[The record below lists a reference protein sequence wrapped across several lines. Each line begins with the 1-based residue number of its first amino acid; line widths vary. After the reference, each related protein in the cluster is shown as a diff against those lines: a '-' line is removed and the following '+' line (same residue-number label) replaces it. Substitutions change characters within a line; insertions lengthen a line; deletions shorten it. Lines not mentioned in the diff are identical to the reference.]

1 MDLQQ
6 IKYFLAIVDF
16 GTFVAAAE
24 QTHVSQ
30 PTLSAGIRK
39 LEDSL
44 DVKLFNRGS
53 RHARLT
59 PAGEE
64 FLNYA
69 RPAYDQ
75 LMSVKSKLSDEQE
88 KIYIGVLNTIPMDHI
103 AEIIRLYRISRPHV
117 FVELVVNNHEE
128 LTQGLYT
135 QKLDI
140 VFTTKDHAIDNFT
153 LLFNEDLTLAVSPQ
167 NPFSSQKNI
176 ALSELSGQ
184 AFIERIKCEAW
195 NDIHT
200 IFNRQNIKPHNVC
213 RAESDDSI
221 LSLVAANLGV
231 SIMPVRNTPY
241 DVNFVPI
248 RDIQITRKIGIS
260 YSSKTPTANI
270 KSLQNT
276 IAGLFKIDQ
285 L

>member
-24 QTHVSQ
+24 QSHVSQ

-44 DVKLFNRGS
+44 NVKLFNRGS
-53 RHARLT
+53 RLASLT
-59 PAGEE
+59 TAGEE

-69 RPAYDQ
+69 RPAYNQ
-75 LMSVKSKLSDEQE
+75 LMSAKSKLSEEQE

-103 AEIIRLYRISRPHV
+103 AEIIRLYRVSRPHV
-117 FVELVVNNHEE
+117 FVELTVSHHEE
-128 LTQGLYT
+128 LAQGLRT

-140 VFTTKDHAIDNFT
+140 VFTTKDLSTDNFT
-153 LLFNEDLTLAVSPQ
+153 LLFNENLTLAVCRQ
-167 NPFSSQKNI
+167 HPFTTQKEIKLSQ
-176 ALSELSGQ
+176 LTGQ

-195 NDIHT
+195 DDVHN
-200 IFNRQNIKPHNVC
+200 IFTKLGVKPHSVC
-213 RAESDDSI
+213 RAENDDSV

-231 SIMPVRNTPY
+231 SIMPIRNTPY
-241 DVNFVPI
+241 DVNFIPI
-248 RDIQITRKIGIS
+248 KDLQVTRKIGIS
-260 YSSKTPTANI
+260 YSSKTPSSNI
-270 KSLQNT
+270 QALQTT
-276 IAGLFKIDQ
+276 IAGLFKID
-285 L
+285 